1 MRLASGVIL
10 NRAQGER
17 GVFMSGIPWY
27 ISDPRFEP
35 GTVADLNNY
44 RISIRQNAKGW
55 AVYAAFRKSDGSLA
69 QRCKV
74 VQLGRKS
81 TKADARKE
89 VEKWV

>member
-1 MRLASGVIL
+1 MLT
-10 NRAQGER
+10 
-17 GVFMSGIPWY
+17 WY
-27 ISDPRFEP
+27 MSDPRFEP

-55 AVYAAFRKSDGSLA
+55 AVYAAFRKSDGNLA

-89 VEKWV
+89 AEKWV